1 MQQIYRR
8 APMAKCRHGYSSVNL
23 LHIIKTP
30 FSKNTSGRLL
40 LKIAKFQWIK
50 KQTEGYVNQ
59 LKATL
64 LKRDLNAGVF
74 LWILRKVEEQLFY
87 RIPSMAA
94 FTTGSPE
101 LLCKKP
107 VLKNFVIFTGKDLWR
122 NLFLRDSNIGVF
134 LSILQNFLKFLYR
147 KASANYCF
155 RSLYRENSLLT
166 VFTLSYELNR

>member
-1 MQQIYRR
+1 
-8 APMAKCRHGYSSVNL
+8 MAKCRHGYSSVNL

-74 LWILRKVEEQLFY
+74 L
-87 RIPSMAA
+87 
-94 FTTGSPE
+94 
-101 LLCKKP
+101 
-107 VLKNFVIFTGKDLWR
+107 
-122 NLFLRDSNIGVF
+122 
-134 LSILQNFLKFLYR
+134 
-147 KASANYCF
+147 
-155 RSLYRENSLLT
+155 
-166 VFTLSYELNR
+166 